1 MNFVII
7 RFSLTIILFLIFSA
21 NISFAETTVIK
32 SGTFEGR
39 SDHVVK
45 GKVSILQ
52 TSSGN
57 IVLFEPDF
65 NLDNAPDPK
74 IGFGKNGYDASTLF
88 SKLNSISGTQA
99 YNIPSS
105 IDPSK
110 YSEIWLWCEEF
121 NVPLGVANLN

>member
-1 MNFVII
+1 MNLVRIK
-7 RFSLTIILFLIFSA
+7 FSLTIILFLIFATNLSY
-21 NISFAETTVIK
+21 AETTVIK
-32 SGTFEGR
+32 TGTFEGR

-45 GKVSILQ
+45 GKVSILK

-74 IGFGKNGYDASTLF
+74 IGFGNNGYDASTLF
-88 SKLNSISGTQA
+88 SKLNSISGIQA
-99 YNIPSS
+99 YSIPSS
-105 IDPSK
+105 IDPNK

-121 NVPLGVANLN
+121 SVPLGVANLN